1 MSHLFQALAERVDA
15 WRATHYDCADYP
27 AIREILDFALEDSA
41 SGQLRYL
48 RQAQLR
54 ALETYWYL
62 RLVLNTPRIPDLY
75 ATLFPAKSE
84 RRAAM
89 GLNSKALTELIADT
103 SLDEV
108 ITRLKTDNAFVKKHG
123 LESLRETFAL
133 DYPSYI
139 LALAMGA
146 GKTILMGSIVATEF
160 AMALEYPDGPFV
172 QNALLFAPGKTI
184 LSALRELADIPFER
198 LLPARLHKPFA
209 ASLKLTFT
217 RDGAKEI
224 PITLGSSFNVI
235 VTNTEKIRIQKP
247 TVRNAAQNRLF
258 AGVKDE
264 EATAL
269 ANLRLQAIAS
279 LPHLAVFSDEA
290 HHTYGQKL
298 LGKWEKDKET
308 GEPVFK
314 DEGIK
319 KVRRTIDYLARTT
332 NLIVT
337 INATGTPY
345 FERQPLRDV
354 VVWYGL
360 GEGISDGVLKELAGG
375 IKVLE
380 LGDGEAAQ
388 MVQSVINDF
397 VRDYWPVVLENGAP
411 ARLALYFPNLETR
424 DELRPAIESALLAH
438 GIGPDTLLAVD
449 NKSSD
454 ATRRAF
460 ESVARDP
467 AAAHRVLL
475 LVNMGTEGWNCPS
488 LFACALVRK
497 LATSNNFVL
506 QAATRCLRQVP
517 GNTLPARVYLTASN
531 KKTLEDQLTETY
543 GTSLKA
549 LDTQHAER
557 VEKTIHL
564 RQPHLPP
571 LLIKKRVLRI
581 QRKANAASTAPLVF
595 SVPDV
600 PAPQGPVV
608 QTWSPVFTAS
618 GDTRLQRLDAA
629 DVLLEPFTPTLDA
642 YTAAVRLAASHH
654 LPTPELLAALRSA
667 YGIQRIQGVHDTLQI
682 SEHHIDALGRQIEAQ
697 RNQYEETWDEIEVA
711 VALVKTDGF
720 DRTEV
725 DGQPVYT
732 ARISFDKKHEHLYK
746 TAQDTAH
753 AALALQSS
761 FHYEG
766 YNFDSNPEA
775 EFLDWTLG
783 LLQTH
788 PHQIEGLW
796 FTGGLTDAG
805 KTDLRAEYLG
815 DDGRWHTYTP
825 DFVLRRADGKHLVVE
840 VKSDKLSPDIR
851 ADLARHAQGE
861 APQTLEGRKA
871 VALQRWEQLNP
882 ERLSYH
888 VMFADSV
895 LHDEGK
901 KTVRDFV
908 LGAVQPASPTRATV
922 VLDLLAS
929 LPPDFMAEGRGDTLP
944 QERETF

>member
-1 MSHLFQALAERVDA
+1 MNHLFQALAVRVSE
-15 WRATHYDCADYP
+15 WRKTRYECQDFP
-27 AIREILDFALEDSA
+27 AIGEILDFALEDPA
-41 SGQLRYL
+41 TEQLRYL
-48 RQAQLR
+48 RRAQFR

-62 RLVLNTPRIPDLY
+62 RLALNTPRIPDLY
-75 ATLFPAKSE
+75 ATLFPKKSE

-89 GLNSKALTELIADT
+89 GLNSSELTTLIADT
-103 SLDEV
+103 SLEEV
-108 ITRLKTDNAFVKKHG
+108 IELVQTDNAFVRKHG
-123 LESLRETFAL
+123 LESLRETFSL

-172 QNALLFAPGKTI
+172 QNALVFAPGKTI

-217 RDGAKEI
+217 RDGDKQI

-247 TVRNAAQNRLF
+247 TVRNAAQSLLF
-258 AGVKDE
+258 AGTKDE
-264 EATAL
+264 EATAM

-279 LPHLAVFSDEA
+279 LPNLAVFSDEA

-298 LGKWEKDKET
+298 LGKWEKNKET
-308 GEPVFK
+308 GELVFK
-314 DEGIK
+314 DDGIK
-319 KVRRTIDYLARTT
+319 KVRRTIDYLAQET

-360 GEGISDGVLKELAGG
+360 GEGIRDGVLKELASG

-380 LGDGEAAQ
+380 LGDGEAER
-388 MVQSVINDF
+388 MVQSVVDDF
-397 VRDYWPVVLENGAP
+397 VKDYWPVALENGAP

-424 DELRPAIESALLAH
+424 DELRPSIESALLAH

-449 NKSSD
+449 NKSSE
-454 ATRRAF
+454 ATRRSF
-460 ESVARDP
+460 EAVARDP
-467 AAAHRVLL
+467 AAPHRVLL

-517 GNTLPARVYLTASN
+517 GNTKPARVYLTASN

-549 LDTQHAER
+549 LDTQQAER

-564 RQPHLPP
+564 HKPHLPA

-581 QRKANAASTAPLVF
+581 QRKATSADVEPLVF
-595 SVPDV
+595 TLPDV
-600 PAPQGPVV
+600 SAPVGAVV
-608 QTWSPVFTAS
+608 QTWNPELSAS
-618 GDTRLQRLDAA
+618 GDMRMQRLDAA
-629 DVLLEPFTPTLDA
+629 DVLLESFTPLLDC
-642 YTAAVRLAASHH
+642 YTAAARLAACYH
-654 LPTPELLAALRSA
+654 LPTTELLAALRQVYEA
-667 YGIQRIQGVHDTLQI
+667 QEVPD
-682 SEHHIDALGRQIEAQ
+682 HHMNVLGQQLEAQ
-697 RNQYEETWDEIEVA
+697 RNQYEEAWDEIEVA
-711 VALVKTDGF
+711 VALVKANGF
-720 DRTEV
+720 DVAEV
-725 DGQPVYT
+725 NGKPVYT
-732 ARISFDKKHEHLYK
+732 ARMSFDKKKQHLYK
-746 TAQDTAH
+746 TTNETADAAH
-753 AALALQSS
+753 ALRNS

-783 LLQTH
+783 LLQAH

-815 DDGRWHTYTP
+815 DDGRWHAYTP

-840 VKSDKLSPDIR
+840 VKNDKLSPDIH
-851 ADLARHAQGE
+851 ADMARHALGK
-861 APQTLEGRKA
+861 AAQTLEGRKA
-871 VALQRWEQLNP
+871 VALKRWEQLNP
-882 ERLSYH
+882 DRLSYH
-888 VMFADSV
+888 VMFADSA
-895 LHDEGK
+895 LHDAGK
-901 KTVRDFV
+901 KTVLDFITAKV
-908 LGAVQPASPTRATV
+908 IAAPAAT
-922 VLDLLAS
+922 
-929 LPPDFMAEGRGDTLP
+929 
-944 QERETF
+944 

>member
-1 MSHLFQALAERVDA
+1 
-15 WRATHYDCADYP
+15 
-27 AIREILDFALEDSA
+27 
-41 SGQLRYL
+41 
-48 RQAQLR
+48 
-54 ALETYWYL
+54 
-62 RLVLNTPRIPDLY
+62 
-75 ATLFPAKSE
+75 
-84 RRAAM
+84 M
-89 GLNSKALTELIADT
+89 GLTSTEIVSMIADDG
-103 SLDEV
+103 LDAV
-108 ITRLKTDNAFVKKHG
+108 IERLQTDNAFVRQHG

-172 QNALLFAPGKTI
+172 QNALVFAPGKTI

-198 LLPARLHKPFA
+198 VLPARLHKPFA
-209 ASLKLTFT
+209 ASFKLTFT
-217 RDGAKEI
+217 RDGDKNI

-247 TVRNAAQNRLF
+247 TVRNAGQSRLF
-258 AGVKDE
+258 AGTKDE

-298 LGKWEKDKET
+298 LGKWEKDKDT

-314 DEGIK
+314 DDGIK
-319 KVRRTIDYLARTT
+319 KVRRTIDYLAQET

-360 GEGISDGVLKELAGG
+360 GEGIRDGVLKELAGG

-388 MVQSVINDF
+388 MVQNVVDDF
-397 VRDYWPVVLENGAP
+397 VQAYWASRLPNGAP

-424 DELRPAIESALLAH
+424 DELRSAIESALLTH
-438 GIGPDTLLAVD
+438 GIGTDTLLAVD

-460 ESVARDP
+460 EAVGSDP
-467 AAAHRVLL
+467 AAPHRILL

-497 LATSNNFVL
+497 LASSNNFVL

-543 GTSLKA
+543 GTSLTA
-549 LDTQHAER
+549 LDGAHAER

-581 QRKANAASTAPLVF
+581 QRKADAASAAPLVLRM
-595 SVPDV
+595 PDV

-608 QTWSPVFTAS
+608 QTWSPVLTAS
-618 GDTRLQRLDAA
+618 GDARLQRLDAA
-629 DVLLEPFTPTLDA
+629 DVLLESFTPTLDA
-642 YTAAVRLAASHH
+642 YTAAARLAASHH
-654 LPTPELLAALRSA
+654 LPTPELLATLRCA
-667 YGIQRIQGVHDTLQI
+667 YGENGTQPIQDGREQLQI
-682 SEHHIDALGRQIEAQ
+682 PEHHLDALGMQIESQ
-697 RNQYEETWDEIEVA
+697 RGQYEEAWDEIEVA
-711 VALVKTDGF
+711 VALVKAEGF
-720 DRTEV
+720 DRVEV

-732 ARISFDKKHEHLYK
+732 ARISFAKEREALYK

-766 YNFDSNPEA
+766 YNFDSGPEA

-783 LLQTH
+783 LLQAH

-840 VKSDKLSPDIR
+840 VKNDKLSPDIA
-851 ADLARHAQGE
+851 ADLARHSEGK

-871 VALQRWEQLNP
+871 VALKRWEDLNP
-882 ERLSYH
+882 DRLSYH
-888 VMFADSV
+888 VMFANIT

-901 KTVRDFV
+901 RAVRDFIV
-908 LGAVQPASPTRATV
+908 G
-922 VLDLLAS
+922 
-929 LPPDFMAEGRGDTLP
+929 
-944 QERETF
+944 

>member
-1 MSHLFQALAERVDA
+1 MNHLFQALAVRVSE
-15 WRATHYDCADYP
+15 WRKTRYECQDFP
-27 AIREILDFALEDSA
+27 AIGEILDFALEDPA
-41 SGQLRYL
+41 TEQLRYL
-48 RQAQLR
+48 RRAQFR

-62 RLVLNTPRIPDLY
+62 RLALNTPRIPDLY
-75 ATLFPAKSE
+75 ATLFPKKSE

-89 GLNSKALTELIADT
+89 GLNSSELTTLIADT
-103 SLDEV
+103 SLEEV
-108 ITRLKTDNAFVKKHG
+108 IELVQTDNAFVRKHG
-123 LESLRETFAL
+123 LESLRETFSL

-172 QNALLFAPGKTI
+172 QNALVFAPGKTI

-217 RDGAKEI
+217 RDGDKQI

-247 TVRNAAQNRLF
+247 TVRNAAQSLLF
-258 AGVKDE
+258 AGTKDE
-264 EATAL
+264 EATAM

-279 LPHLAVFSDEA
+279 LPNLAVFSDEA

-298 LGKWEKDKET
+298 LGKWEKNKET
-308 GEPVFK
+308 GELVFK
-314 DEGIK
+314 DDGIK
-319 KVRRTIDYLARTT
+319 KVRRTIDYLAQET

-360 GEGISDGVLKELAGG
+360 GEGIRDGVLKELASG

-380 LGDGEAAQ
+380 LGDGEAER
-388 MVQSVINDF
+388 MVQSVVDDF
-397 VRDYWPVVLENGAP
+397 VKDYWPVALENGAP

-424 DELRPAIESALLAH
+424 DELRPSIESALLAH

-449 NKSSD
+449 NKSSE
-454 ATRRAF
+454 ATRRSF
-460 ESVARDP
+460 EAVARDP
-467 AAAHRVLL
+467 AAPHRVLL

-517 GNTLPARVYLTASN
+517 GNTKPARVYLTASN

-549 LDTQHAER
+549 LDTQQAER

-564 RQPHLPP
+564 HKPHLPA

-581 QRKANAASTAPLVF
+581 QRKATSADVEPLVF
-595 SVPDV
+595 TLPDV
-600 PAPQGPVV
+600 SAPVGAVV
-608 QTWSPVFTAS
+608 QTWNPVLSAS
-618 GDTRLQRLDAA
+618 GDMRMQRLDAA
-629 DVLLEPFTPTLDA
+629 DVLLESFTPLLDC
-642 YTAAVRLAASHH
+642 YTAAARLAACYH
-654 LPTPELLAALRSA
+654 LPTTELLAALRQVYEA
-667 YGIQRIQGVHDTLQI
+667 QEVPD
-682 SEHHIDALGRQIEAQ
+682 HHMNVLGQQLEAQ

-711 VALVKTDGF
+711 VALVKANGF
-720 DRTEV
+720 DVAEV
-725 DGQPVYT
+725 NGKPVYT
-732 ARISFDKKHEHLYK
+732 ARISFDKKKQHLYK
-746 TAQDTAH
+746 TTNETADAAH
-753 AALALQSS
+753 ALRNS

-783 LLQTH
+783 LLQAH

-815 DDGRWHTYTP
+815 DDGRWHAYTP

-840 VKSDKLSPDIR
+840 VKNDKLSPDID
-851 ADLARHAQGE
+851 ADMARHALGK
-861 APQTLEGRKA
+861 AAQTLEGRKA
-871 VALQRWEQLNP
+871 VALKRWEQLNP
-882 ERLSYH
+882 DRLSYH
-888 VMFADSV
+888 VMFADSA
-895 LHDEGK
+895 LHDAGK
-901 KTVRDFV
+901 KTVLDFITAKV
-908 LGAVQPASPTRATV
+908 IAAPAAT
-922 VLDLLAS
+922 
-929 LPPDFMAEGRGDTLP
+929 
-944 QERETF
+944 